1 MLEISHNSPN
11 FNQPVCMGLCWE
23 LKLLHIAITRS
34 RQRLWI
40 YEDNQDFPN
49 PMADYWKKLCYIQV
63 KTLDYSIIQA
73 MKAQSTKEEWS
84 SLGLE
89 VRSLFPACMIK

>member
-1 MLEISHNSPN
+1 MLEIAPNSPN
-11 FNQPVCMGLCWE
+11 FNQPVHMDLCWE

-40 YEDNQDFPN
+40 YEDSQEFPN
-49 PMADYWKKLCYIQV
+49 PIVDYWKKLCYIQV
-63 KTLDYSIIQA
+63 KTLDYSIIQT
-73 MKAQSTKEEWS
+73 MKAPSTKEEWS

-89 VRSLFPACMIK
+89 V

>member
-1 MLEISHNSPN
+1 MIEQDILEIAPNFQN
-11 FNQPVCMGLCWE
+11 FNQPVCMDLCWE

-40 YEDNQDFPN
+40 YEDNQHFSN
-49 PMADYWKKLCYIQV
+49 PIVDYWKKLCYIQV
-63 KTLDYSIIQA
+63 KTLDCSIIQA
-73 MKAQSTKEEWS
+73 MKARSTNAEWG

-89 VRSLFPACMIK
+89 V